1 LTPEEFEQLIGQ
13 PEGEMLEF
21 KQEMPS
27 SSDLAK
33 LVTAFYNTRGGT
45 LVFGVEDGTRRLVG
59 APNPQRVEEGVVNI
73 LRARCS
79 LDVMPSIEFVS
90 YQGMEFVV
98 VKCPQGA
105 RKPYLVSGETR
116 PYVRVGSSNR
126 EAQDEEVR
134 RLYIEGSEGGF
145 EGLSCRG
152 ATIADLS
159 EGLIAAYMR
168 RRAETS
174 GQPLGLSWKEALRSL
189 GCLVEE
195 KEACVPTNA
204 GVMLFA
210 ENPQRFIDQTEVAC
224 VRFKGTDVVSYI
236 DRRDL
241 RGPLYQL
248 VDDAEQFIYRHM
260 KVGRR
265 IEGFVGVEYR
275 EYPQEAVREAIVN
288 AVVHRDYG
296 RRGQRIRV
304 FMFDDR
310 IEVYSPGILP
320 PGVSLEKMRRLEPQS
335 VLRNPI
341 IVGVFRDLG
350 SRYTVRA
357 ANTCGTPVRDGIER
371 LGTGIRRMALAME
384 GHGLPRPRF
393 EEVGS
398 EFRVT
403 LVGTGERFMAEVAA
417 RPTWAE
423 GLNERQV
430 EAVLYVGEH
439 GRISRGE
446 YAELLGV
453 SSRTA
458 ARDLSDLVKRGILA
472 FRGAGRGAYYMLTSG
487 SR

>member
-1 LTPEEFEQLIGQ
+1 MTPETFEQLIRQ
-13 PEGEMLEF
+13 REGETLEF

-33 LVTAFYNTRGGT
+33 LITAFYNTRGGI
-45 LVFGVEDGTRRLVG
+45 LVFGVEDKTRRLIGVT
-59 APNPQRVEEGVVNI
+59 NPQGIEEGLINI
-73 LRARCS
+73 IRDRCS
-79 LDVMPSIEFVS
+79 LDVMPTIEFVS
-90 YQGMEFVV
+90 YRGKDFVV
-98 VKCPQGA
+98 VTCPQGA

-134 RLYIEGSEGGF
+134 RLYVEGSEGGF
-145 EGLSCRG
+145 EALPSRD

-159 EGLIAAYMR
+159 EELIAAYVR
-168 RRAETS
+168 RREETS
-174 GQPLGLSWKEALRSL
+174 GQPLGLSRDEMLHSL
-189 GCLVEE
+189 GCLVEQGE
-195 KEACVPTNA
+195 RRIPTNG

-210 ENPQRFIDQTEVAC
+210 EEPQRFIGQAEVAC
-224 VRFKGTDVVSYI
+224 VRFKGKDVMSYV

-241 RGPLYQL
+241 RGPLYRL

-275 EYPQEAVREAIVN
+275 EYPEEAVREALVN
-288 AVVHRDYG
+288 AVVHRDYS

-310 IEVYSPGILP
+310 IEVYSPGALP
-320 PGVSLEKMRRLEPQS
+320 PGASLEKMRRLEPQS

-350 SRYTVRA
+350 RRYV
-357 ANTCGTPVRDGIER
+357 EQ

-384 GHGLPRPRF
+384 KHDLPRPLF
-393 EEVGS
+393 EEMGS
-398 EFRVT
+398 EFRVR
-403 LVGTGERFMAEVAA
+403 LMGPGERFMEEMTA
-417 RPTWAE
+417 RPDWAE

-430 EAVLYVGEH
+430 KAVLYVREH
-439 GRISRGE
+439 GRITNRE
-446 YAELLGV
+446 Y
-453 SSRTA
+453 
-458 ARDLSDLVKRGILA
+458 RDLTSVSRRWATKELQELVELEVLAMRGS
-472 FRGAGRGAYYMLTSG
+472 GRATHYVLV
-487 SR
+487 RD

>member
-1 LTPEEFEQLIGQ
+1 MTPEEFEQLIAQ
-13 PEGEMLEF
+13 REGETLDF
-21 KQEMPS
+21 KEQMPS
-27 SSDLAK
+27 SSNLAK

-45 LVFGVEDGTRRLVG
+45 IVFGVEDSTQRLVG
-59 APNPQRVEEGVVNI
+59 VPNPQGIEEGIVNI

-79 LDVMPSIEFVS
+79 LDVMPTIEFVS
-90 YQGMEFVV
+90 YQGQEFVV
-98 VKCPQGA
+98 ATCPQGA

-126 EAQDEEVR
+126 EAQDEEIR
-134 RLYIEGSEGGF
+134 RLYVEGSEGGF
-145 EGLSCRG
+145 EALPYRG
-152 ATIADLS
+152 ATMADLS
-159 EGLIAAYMR
+159 KALIAEYVR
-168 RRAETS
+168 RREEAS
-174 GQPLGLSWKEALRSL
+174 GRPLGLSWEEALRGL
-189 GCLVEE
+189 GCLVEQE
-195 KEACVPTNA
+195 GNRVPTNA
-204 GVMLFA
+204 SVMLFV
-210 ENPQRFIDQTEVAC
+210 EDPQRFIGQAEVAC
-224 VRFKGTDVVSYI
+224 VRFKGTDVVTYI

-288 AVVHRDYG
+288 AVVHRDYS

-310 IEVYSPGILP
+310 IEVYSPGPLP

-341 IVGVFRDLG
+341 IVSVFRDLG
-350 SRYTVRA
+350 SRY
-357 ANTCGTPVRDGIER
+357 IER

-384 GHGLPRPRF
+384 VHGLPRPWF

-403 LVGTGERFMAEVAA
+403 LRGPGERFMAAMEELPAW
-417 RPTWAE
+417 TK

-458 ARDLSDLVKRGILA
+458 ARDLSDLAERGILTLL
-472 FRGAGRGAYYMLTSG
+472 GAGRGAHYVLG
-487 SR
+487 S